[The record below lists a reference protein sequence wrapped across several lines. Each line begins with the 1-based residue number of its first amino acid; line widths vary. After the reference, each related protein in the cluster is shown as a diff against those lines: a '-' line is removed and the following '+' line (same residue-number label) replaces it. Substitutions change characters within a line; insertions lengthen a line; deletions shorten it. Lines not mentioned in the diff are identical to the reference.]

1 MKKLKKKHRVAA
13 ILKVLTDN
21 PNKIYKLSY
30 FCKEFLAAKSSI
42 SEDISVA
49 KEVVSHLGEGEIK
62 TISGADGGVVYAPSL
77 SSVQKESLKIELI
90 EKLNDPSR
98 FLGGGF
104 IYTSDI
110 MFNPYYINRLAA
122 FFADHFKN
130 SGADC
135 VATLETKG
143 IPLAFMT
150 AKLLNIPTIVL
161 RRESRISEG
170 PTVSI
175 NYLSG
180 SSERIQKMSISKK
193 AVEGHKSALIID
205 DFMRAGGSLKG
216 IEEMLLEFSVKVVGI
231 GVAIATIE
239 PEKKKVSEYISFI
252 YYDDKSDS
260 SIKILSSK

>member
-1 MKKLKKKHRVAA
+1 MKKKHRIAA
-13 ILKVLTDN
+13 IIKILTDN
-21 PNKIYKLSY
+21 PNKVHKLSY
-30 FCKEFLAAKSSI
+30 FCKEFSAAKSSV
-42 SEDISVA
+42 SEDISIA
-49 KEVVSHLGEGEIK
+49 KEVVSYLKEGEIK
-62 TISGADGGVVYAPSL
+62 TIPGADGGVIYIPAL
-77 SSVQKESLKIELI
+77 SSHQKETLQSELI
-90 EKLNDPSR
+90 DKLNDPSR

-110 MFNPYYINRLAA
+110 MFNPYYINRLAVY
-122 FFADHFKN
+122 FAEHFKDK
-130 SGADC
+130 GADC

-150 AKLLNIPTIVL
+150 AKLLDIPAIVL

-193 AVEGHKSALIID
+193 AVEGHNKALVID

-216 IEEMLLEFSVKVVGI
+216 IEEMLSEFSVNVVGI

-239 PEKKKVSEYISFI
+239 PEKKKIDDYISFI
-252 YYDDKSDS
+252 YYDDKSTS
-260 SIKILSSK
+260 HTKILSSRD